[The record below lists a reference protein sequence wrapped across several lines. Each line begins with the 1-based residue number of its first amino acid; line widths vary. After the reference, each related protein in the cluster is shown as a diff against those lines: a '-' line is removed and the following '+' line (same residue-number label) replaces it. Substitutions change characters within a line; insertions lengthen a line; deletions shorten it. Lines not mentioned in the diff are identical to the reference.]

1 MKTNTTVKNAVE
13 AAGARAFKNAVRI
26 ACTSRP
32 GFREDLA
39 AMRLDRDAARWLLS
53 CDPLLARLEAAELTR
68 ELLTEHGK
76 GN

>member
-1 MKTNTTVKNAVE
+1 MNANTTVKNAVE

-26 ACTSRP
+26 ACTNRP

-53 CDPLLARLEAAELTR
+53 CDPLLARMEAAELTR
-68 ELLTEHGK
+68 ELFNERQDG
-76 GN
+76 